1 MRRLNVPPNPHAGA
15 LHRRFPGWHRTG
27 RRRLAACLVAGF
39 AGLGSVAAPAR
50 AEASPATT
58 HGRLDCGQLGGADAL
73 AALAL
78 LPAPRII
85 NLQGSV
91 PIVTMEPFARFLIG
105 MGYPESS
112 LRDPRDG
119 SLSTSSATTSTKL
132 AGIVAWHYEQTGLRP
147 MLIGHS
153 RGGMLVVRTLHELDG
168 AFADSIQVV
177 DPQSDQP
184 LSRTHI
190 RDPYTGALQPVRGFR
205 IAFGAAIATGALPRV
220 LSGQWSMLSR
230 LRKIP
235 DTVGEFT
242 GFTIPW
248 DPIAGNLGAAEI
260 YAPTGSAL
268 VRNVLL
274 PAATSHIGAPLMEH
288 LAADPATRQV
298 INAWRPQDGAPVVPD
313 PVVDGRN
320 VQLAADLWFSIRRH
334 WCLEGQRRSDA
345 PGAG

>member
-15 LHRRFPGWHRTG
+15 WHRRHPGWHRSG
-27 RRRLAACLVAGF
+27 RRRLCACLVAGC
-39 AGLGSVAAPAR
+39 AGLGLVAAPAR
-50 AEASPATT
+50 AEAPPTAT
-58 HGRLDCGQLGGADAL
+58 HARLDCGQLGGADAL

-85 NLQGSV
+85 SLQGSV

-105 MGYPESS
+105 MGYPEAS

-119 SLSTSSATTSTKL
+119 SMSMSSSTSSAKL

-168 AFADSIQVV
+168 AFAETIEVV
-177 DPQSDQP
+177 DPQSDKP

-190 RDPYTGALQPVRGFR
+190 RDPYTGALQPVRGLR
-205 IAFGAAIATGALPRV
+205 VAFGAAIATGALPRV
-220 LSGQWSMLSR
+220 LSGQWDMLPR

-235 DTVGEFT
+235 DTVDEFT

-248 DPIAGNLGAAEI
+248 DPIAGNLGSADI
-260 YAPTGSAL
+260 YAPTGDAL

-288 LAADPATRQV
+288 LAADPVTRQV
-298 INAWRPQDGAPVVPD
+298 INAWRPQDGEPVVPD
-313 PVVDGRN
+313 PRIDGRN
-320 VQLAADLWFSIRRH
+320 LGLAADLWFSIRRH
-334 WCLEGQRRSDA
+334 WCLEGQRRTDA